1 MNGSIASVLSGPEAF
16 AEVCDL
22 VKQGGAPLL
31 IVAAASAEVLS
42 TNARELVRE
51 LRTAGARTEFH
62 EPGEGD
68 TVVQSTNRLLA
79 DIPIDA
85 LMSRTEQ
92 IAPRLLVI
100 DNAERM
106 SEAEA
111 ASLGRLINGLFGSA
125 LRVIALVR
133 HTPKRLVDLP
143 IGNLGSL
150 AVVWNLEPTTLDVAD
165 AAAAGAM
172 EASSASSVIDVLKD
186 IRVAPREE
194 PQTMPKSTVA
204 SRRSDSGEIRD
215 VLIELSK
222 ERAERRS
229 FDVTVRSRRLLPI
242 LALLGA
248 AIAVLVGF
256 IALRSWLSDEDGVA
270 RQYVYDCGV
279 HPDRESADTL
289 LARLDRTVPTRV
301 REQVGGY
308 RVEVGPFA
316 GKTAAEAMRPQIW
329 RLGACR
335 ANPTVMRAEAVKPV
349 RRGG

>member
-1 MNGSIASVLSGPEAF
+1 MSGSVEGVLNGPESF
-16 AEVCDL
+16 AKVCEL

-31 IVAAASAEVLS
+31 IISAASAELLS
-42 TNARELVRE
+42 SNSRELVRE
-51 LRTAGARTEFH
+51 LRAAGARTEFH
-62 EPGEGD
+62 APGEGD

-125 LRVIALVR
+125 LRVLALVR
-133 HTPKRLVDLP
+133 HSPQRLGDLP

-150 AVVWNLEPTTLDVAD
+150 ATIWNLEPMATDSAD
-165 AAAAGAM
+165 AASPA
-172 EASSASSVIDVLKD
+172 DVLKD
-186 IRVAPREE
+186 IRAVAREEAREAPR
-194 PQTMPKSTVA
+194 PAVSP
-204 SRRSDSGEIRD
+204 RRADAGEIRD
-215 VLIELSK
+215 VLIELSR
-222 ERAERRS
+222 ERAESRS
-229 FDVTVRSRRLLPI
+229 FDVTVRGRRLLPI
-242 LALLGA
+242 LATLA
-248 AIAVLVGF
+248 AIAVLAV
-256 IALRSWLSDEDGVA
+256 AVVVLKPWLEADDESR

-279 HPDRESADTL
+279 HPDRESADVL
-289 LARLDRTVPTRV
+289 LARLGRTVPTRV
-301 REQVGGY
+301 REQAGGF
-308 RVEVGPFA
+308 RLEVGPFA

-335 ANPTVMRAEAVKPV
+335 ANPTVMRAESVKPV